1 MEKISKNYR
10 ILNMYQ
16 RLCSGKC
23 LNKQEEAK
31 QFGVDERSIQRDID
45 DIRAFLM
52 EQTDN
57 SGDSRQVVYDRSRK
71 GYVLTGAEQALM
83 SNDEILAV
91 SKILLESRAF
101 TKKEIK
107 EILDSPNFN
116 QEEAVA
122 QQIKLLELQYKHIGE
137 LISFAREIQTKG
149 VKIMNFEVFDAK
161 EIEQYKA
168 EVKSKWGNSKAY
180 QEYEQ
185 RAVSDSEHNYL
196 KFANEIMSLFT
207 ELGAMKQLPPT
218 DKAVQEKVVALQ
230 AYINENFYT
239 CSNDI
244 LKELGEMYVCD
255 DRFKKNIDCFGGEG
269 TAEFVRDAI
278 SIYCDK

>member
-52 EQTDN
+52 EQADN
-57 SGDSRQVVYDRSRK
+57 SGDSRQIVYDRIRK

-107 EILDSPNFN
+107 KILDKMILGCVPQKNM
-116 QEEAVA
+116 
-122 QQIKLLELQYKHIGE
+122 KLVSELIRNEVFHYVELQHK
-137 LISFAREIQTKG
+137 SV
-149 VKIMNFEVFDAK
+149 VK
-161 EIEQYKA
+161 
-168 EVKSKWGNSKAY
+168 
-180 QEYEQ
+180 
-185 RAVSDSEHNYL
+185 
-196 KFANEIMSLFT
+196 
-207 ELGAMKQLPPT
+207 
-218 DKAVQEKVVALQ
+218 DKLWV
-230 AYINENFYT
+230 
-239 CSNDI
+239 
-244 LKELGEMYVCD
+244 LGEEIKQCNLFINYIWV
-255 DRFKKNIDCFGGEG
+255 
-269 TAEFVRDAI
+269 V
-278 SIYCDK
+278 

>member
-1 MEKISKNYR
+1 MRTVKE
-10 ILNMYQ
+10 
-16 RLCSGKC
+16 
-23 LNKQEEAK
+23 
-31 QFGVDERSIQRDID
+31 
-45 DIRAFLM
+45 
-52 EQTDN
+52 
-57 SGDSRQVVYDRSRK
+57 
-71 GYVLTGAEQALM
+71 
-83 SNDEILAV
+83 V
-91 SKILLESRAF
+91 SKLAGVSVRTLHYYDAIGLLEPTKVTDAGYRMYDDTAFSRLQNILLFRELQF
-101 TKKEIK
+101 PLKEIK